1 MDCSGFSWTTSNCPS
16 LQTICNGVFHFSLIR
31 CCTTKRMNEIILFNA
46 IFGLAYHVI
55 FLSILPSA
63 PSSEWHKR
71 RFVSWFWTLRTKA
84 KRTNAEG
91 LLKVPKTMLQENSPF
106 LYDYVSLLLL
116 ENVKE
121 KKTFENVSRV
131 CKNRKNEYKKFQRI
145 PSRRNGCQFPV
156 MTFSFFTTNQ
166 FPKLRLHSRPRMQN
180 CTCNSG

>member
-1 MDCSGFSWTTSNCPS
+1 
-16 LQTICNGVFHFSLIR
+16 
-31 CCTTKRMNEIILFNA
+31 MNEIILFNA

-121 KKTFENVSRV
+121 KTFENVSRV

-156 MTFSFFTTNQ
+156 MTFSFFTSNQ
-166 FPKLRLHSRPRMQN
+166 FPKLRLHSRQRMQN
-180 CTCNSG
+180 CTCDVILGWPEFLNSAVLCMLHSVYDTALEYVFSFAKE